1 MGCSGSPSFFCPFL
15 ILSLRGRSAPVAIR
29 NPWLPCV
36 SGAAKLAEG
45 SPPID
50 PKTSPQGYF
59 FYLSRGGSPHYF
71 YSIGKSHKDRFLFLY
86 NLTFF
91 VYT

>member
-1 MGCSGSPSFFCPFL
+1 MDCSGSPSFFCPFL
-15 ILSLRGRSAPVAIR
+15 ILSLRGPSAPVAIR

-45 SPPID
+45 SPPIA
-50 PKTSPQGYF
+50 PTPQGQF
-59 FYLSRGGSPHYF
+59 FYLSRDDSPHHFYF
-71 YSIGKSHKDRFLFLY
+71 IGKSHKDRFLFLY